1 MFCFVL
7 FLFFLLLFFC
17 CCCFLFFFFFFF
29 FFCFVL
35 QVSKQKIIKKNVVL
49 ANIGDNLLDNVSR
62 PLIIMISYIS

>member
-7 FLFFLLLFFC
+7 FC
-17 CCCFLFFFFFFF
+17 FFFVVVFFVVVVVFFF
-29 FFCFVL
+29 FFCFAG
-35 QVSKQKIIKKNVVL
+35 KQTENYKKNVVL